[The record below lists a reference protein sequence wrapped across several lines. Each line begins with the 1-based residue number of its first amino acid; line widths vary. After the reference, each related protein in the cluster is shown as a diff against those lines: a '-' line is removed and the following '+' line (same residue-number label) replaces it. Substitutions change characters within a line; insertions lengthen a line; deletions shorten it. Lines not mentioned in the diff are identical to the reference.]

1 MATNPIVLLVDENQI
16 AQETLKQELE
26 ALGLVVIPASTTAE
40 AWEILE
46 SGPKPDILVLDFLLP
61 GRTGPDLNLR
71 VKGDPRFKHLPVI
84 PFIDERKYTSQTV
97 VTKFGSSH
105 ETHAEPI
112 HSSISKNGNKDT
124 LEPSD
129 LILRI
134 TSILIDDGVNV
145 PPDLLKAYEKILD
158 DLLR

>member
-1 MATNPIVLLVDENQI
+1 MAKNPTVLLVDENQI
-16 AQETLKQELE
+16 AQETLKRELA

-40 AWEILE
+40 AWEIFE
-46 SGPKPDILVLDFLLP
+46 SGPKPDILVLNFLLP

-71 VKGDPRFKHLPVI
+71 VQGDPRFKNLLVI
-84 PFIDERKYTSQTV
+84 PFIDEGKYPSQTV
-97 VTKFGSSH
+97 VTKFGSSR
-105 ETHAEPI
+105 EAHAEAI
-112 HSSISKNGNKDT
+112 HSSISKDGKKDT
-124 LEPSD
+124 PEPSE

-134 TSILIDDGVNV
+134 TNILINDGVNV